1 VLCAGLLPA
10 SGGVLRADDASKDD
24 TQTIPFNHAKDGP
37 SAAFS
42 LRLKPKEKF
51 VIDITNTAEK
61 CFDYDVENVPFHG
74 AQAGDIGRTE
84 VSLPIVHE
92 DKYGGYIVHIRRKK
106 DLEEVCNAAPAK
118 DLKDATIIIAVETL
132 GVEVAFGGGFTISQL
147 TDPVYAARPAA
158 GGGSVVERDKSA
170 EDDFSLGVAAF
181 LHVYGK
187 SWPKAAPAVTFG
199 LGING
204 ANEATYYVGPFWRL
218 GDQAYLGGGV
228 VFGSVARLPTGVHT
242 GDPITDPN
250 VLTDLPTRTDAAA
263 FVGFSY
269 TFLGN
274 KEAFQKPFKSVDA
287 SQVPVA
293 SPATDNGKGQSSMG
307 NDVANQLI
315 AQGLR
320 DLGENIN
327 KTLKRDQEPYL
338 QVTPEY
344 TTDRGVIVHKTQ
356 IGNGALPYSDVDV
369 ADIINAEAAK
379 QKISV
384 EILQTGK

>member
-10 SGGVLRADDASKDD
+10 FGGVLAADGDQAIVFDHIK
-24 TQTIPFNHAKDGP
+24 NAP
-37 SAAFS
+37 SASYF
-42 LRLKPKEKF
+42 LRLKPKEEF
-51 VIDITNTAEK
+51 VIKITNTAPQ
-61 CFDYDVENVPFHG
+61 CFDYQVESVPKSG
-74 AQAGDIGRTE
+74 SEAKGLTTVPLE
-84 VSLPIVHE
+84 VVHDE
-92 DKYGGYIVHIRRKK
+92 KYGGYIVDIRRKSNPE
-106 DLEEVCNAAPAK
+106 DPDCNTLQDMK
-118 DLKDATIIIAVETL
+118 GLKDATIIIAVETL

-147 TDPVYAARPAA
+147 TDPVFAARPAA

-293 SPATDNGKGQSSMG
+293 GPAPDKGKSDTDKK
-307 NDVANQLI
+307 DANRPSDQAL
-315 AQGLR
+315 Q
-320 DLGENIN
+320 DLGNNIN
-327 KTLKRDQEPYL
+327 KMLKRDHEPYL

-344 TTDRGVIVHKTQ
+344 TTDRGVVVHKNQ
-356 IGNGALPYSDVDV
+356 IGNGALPYNDLEV
-369 ADIINAEAAK
+369 ANIINQEAANEGITVK
-379 QKISV
+379 